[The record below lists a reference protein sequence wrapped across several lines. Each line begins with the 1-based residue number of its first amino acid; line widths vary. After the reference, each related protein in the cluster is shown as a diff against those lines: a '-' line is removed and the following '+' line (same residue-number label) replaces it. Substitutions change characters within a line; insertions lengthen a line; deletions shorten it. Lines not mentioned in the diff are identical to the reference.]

1 MRMNLR
7 TSALAPVLDAAIAG
21 GAAIAAYR
29 LRFDSSVFPMFAE
42 SALRFAVAA
51 AVLTPLACG
60 VFGVYG
66 RRPHRQ
72 WPLQVFG
79 AAVAA
84 AAASALTMWVTFG
97 FEGVS
102 RFAFVASALL
112 FVLGAGAWRALE
124 GLRLRASAPAA
135 ADTLFDDRATSPLS
149 ISEGLAGLV
158 LYRELIRNLV
168 LKDLKLKY
176 RGSALGFLWSL
187 ANPIVMLVVYWLAF
201 NYIIGIR
208 RANFVY
214 FLFIGMLAWGF
225 FSSAVSM
232 ATNAI
237 VEGGGLLKSVRFPRA
252 VLPLAAVLFNLAQY
266 LLTFAVLLP
275 IMLIVFGVAPA
286 WPMTAFPLIL
296 ALLVLFT
303 TGVSMSV
310 AAATAYFRDVKHLVE
325 VGLGVLFWLTPVIYD
340 LGDVPAPLRL
350 PILLAPLSPFVTAL
364 HQVFY
369 HQAWPDV
376 AIWVAAVAWSVA
388 VFIGGLTLFLT
399 FEDRFAEQV

>member
-1 MRMNLR
+1 VF
-7 TSALAPVLDAAIAG
+7 APLLDAAIAG
-21 GAAIAAYR
+21 LAAIAAYR
-29 LRFDSSVFPMFAE
+29 LRFDPSVFPLFAE

-51 AVLTPLACG
+51 TVLTPLSCAAL
-60 VFGVYG
+60 GVYG
-66 RRPHRQ
+66 RFPRRQ
-72 WPLQVFG
+72 WPLQVFA

-84 AAASALTMWVTFG
+84 AAASALTIWMLFG

-124 GLRLRASAPAA
+124 GLRLRAAAPAPV
-135 ADTLFDDRATSPLS
+135 DTLFDDRATSPLS
-149 ISEGLAGLV
+149 ISEGLHGLV
-158 LYRELIRNLV
+158 AYRELIRNLV
-168 LKDLKLKY
+168 WKDLKLKY

-187 ANPIVMLVVYWLAF
+187 ANPIIMLVVYWLAF
-201 NYIIGIR
+201 TYILGLR
-208 RANFVY
+208 RENFVY
-214 FLFIGMLAWGF
+214 FLLVGMLAWGF

-232 ATNAI
+232 STNAI

-275 IMLIVFGVAPA
+275 IMLIMFGVAPA

-296 ALLVLFT
+296 VLLVLFT
-303 TGVSMSV
+303 TGVSLSV
-310 AAATAYFRDVKHLVE
+310 AAATTYFRDVKHLVE

-340 LGDVPAPLRL
+340 LGDVPARLRL

-369 HQAWPDV
+369 HQTWPDV
-376 AIWVAAVAWSVA
+376 AIWVAAVAWSMA

-399 FEDRFAEQV
+399 YEDRFAEQL

>member
-1 MRMNLR
+1 LR
-7 TSALAPVLDAAIAG
+7 SAAT
-21 GAAIAAYR
+21 
-29 LRFDSSVFPMFAE
+29 
-42 SALRFAVAA
+42 A
-51 AVLTPLACG
+51 AVLTPLACAAL
-60 VFGVYG
+60 GVYG
-66 RRPHRQ
+66 PTPRRQ
-72 WPLQVFG
+72 WPLQVFA

-84 AAASALTMWVTFG
+84 AAASALTMWMLFG

-124 GLRLRASAPAA
+124 GLRLRATAPAPP
-135 ADTLFDDRATSPLS
+135 DTLFDDRATSPMS
-149 ISEGLAGLV
+149 ISEGLHGLV
-158 LYRELIRNLV
+158 AYRELIRNLV
-168 LKDLKLKY
+168 MKDLKLKY

-187 ANPIVMLVVYWLAF
+187 ANPIIMLVVYWLAF
-201 NYIIGIR
+201 TYILGLR
-208 RANFVY
+208 RENFVY
-214 FLFIGMLAWGF
+214 FLLVGMLAWGF

-232 ATNAI
+232 STSSI

-275 IMLIVFGVAPA
+275 IMLIMFGVAPA
-286 WPMTAFPLIL
+286 WPMTAFPVIL

-303 TGVSMSV
+303 IGVSMSV

-325 VGLGVLFWLTPVIYD
+325 VGLGMLFWLTPVIYD
-340 LGDVPAPLRL
+340 LGDVPARLRL

-369 HQAWPDV
+369 HQSWPDV

-399 FEDRFAEQV
+399 YEDRFAEQL